1 MTSINAALG
10 AVSLGIPL
18 GFANLEMTPL
28 LAPSARAAD
37 YLVLSEAH
45 ALGLVEVTEVSDA
58 GRVATLLLS
67 NGADKAVFLLD
78 GEELVGA
85 KQNRILNLS
94 LLVPANTTLEIPVSC
109 VEQGRWRHRSR
120 EFASSERTF
129 FSKGRA
135 RKAARVSEN
144 LREAGVAC
152 SDQGEVWLDIDDI
165 MLKLDVA
172 SSTYAIADAYEHFA
186 EPVEAFVAALEVS
199 AGQVG
204 ACFAINGS
212 VRGIELFDSSDTCAR
227 LLPKLIRG
235 YALDAINERQ
245 APTAGDP
252 VQVHDFLQAVALAPV
267 DQFAALGEGD
277 DIRMRSADIAG
288 GALAA
293 RGRIVHLCAFRQ
305 QA

>member
-1 MTSINAALG
+1 MTSINTALSAISIG
-10 AVSLGIPL
+10 QQQA
-18 GFANLEMTPL
+18 FANLEMFPL
-28 LAPSARAAD
+28 LAPKPVMAD
-37 YLVLSEAH
+37 YLLLSEAQ
-45 ALGLVEVTEVSDA
+45 ARGLVEVTEVSEA
-58 GRVATLLLS
+58 GRVGSLLLC
-67 NGADKAVFLLD
+67 NRAGQAVFLLD

-85 KQNRILNLS
+85 KQNRVLNLS
-94 LLVPANTTLEIPVSC
+94 LLVPANSSLEIPVSC
-109 VEQGRWRHRSR
+109 VEQGRWQHRTR
-120 EFASSERTF
+120 EFACADRTL

-144 LREAGVAC
+144 LRDAGVAC
-152 SDQGEVWLDIDDI
+152 SDQGEVWLDIDDM

-172 SSTYAIADAYEHFA
+172 SSTYAIADAYERFA
-186 EPVEAFVAALEVS
+186 EPVEAFVAALEVG

-204 ACFAINGS
+204 ACFTINGS
-212 VRGIELFDSSDTCAR
+212 VRGIELFDSSDTCAK

-245 APTAGDP
+245 ATGESDP
-252 VQVHDFLQAVALAPV
+252 ARVHDFLQAVAASPV

-277 DIRMRSADIAG
+277 DIRVRSPDIAG

-305 QA
+305 QG